1 MKIRHVEQITR
12 GLRPRTD
19 TERSTKN
26 LLAVDLGRLRW
37 CLWHNNVSKLDK
49 TLHQILLMCRSSCWK
64 PQELLDLQVNA
75 VRFCCFEGSQLLGG
89 MNTPVFFTL
98 PQVGGTRGQYY
109 HCDGVAGVAWQLKSW
124 LADLSSGRFLPPSI
138 IHPLRPWKAKS
149 EQHQQNCQVDEG
161 FAGIGLDQP
170 EIVDHA

>member
-12 GLRPRTD
+12 RLRPRTD
-19 TERSTKN
+19 TERSTKTSPQCF
-26 LLAVDLGRLRW
+26 LHSPGWVALAA
-37 CLWHNNVSKLDK
+37 SI
-49 TLHQILLMCRSSCWK
+49 TIA
-64 PQELLDLQVNA
+64 A
-75 VRFCCFEGSQLLGG
+75 V
-89 MNTPVFFTL
+89 
-98 PQVGGTRGQYY
+98 
-109 HCDGVAGVAWQLKSW
+109 VAGVAWQLRSW
-124 LADLSSGRFLPPSI
+124 LADFSSGRFLPPPI